1 MNAPNEIIPSL
12 MQRPRIRARTG
23 SRCPAYGNLLRVTDA
38 VETSIPALLRER
50 ALLQPDDTA
59 LTFVNYDLDWAGVP
73 ESLTWPQL
81 YLRALNVARE
91 LSLCAAPGDR
101 ALISAPQGLD
111 YIVAFLGAL
120 QAGLIP
126 APLAVPMGGVADE
139 RVDSVLRDAE
149 PTVVLTTSAVA
160 GDVARNVSARSGQS
174 APTII
179 EVDRLDLDVP
189 VRSGSVADN
198 YPTDPDATAYL
209 QYTSGSTRSPA
220 GVMISYKNVL
230 TNLQQI
236 TTDFLADGGL
246 APPTILSWLPF
257 YHDLGLL
264 MGICTPVIAG
274 FPTVLSSP
282 ISFLQRPARWMHMAA
297 SYPHVF
303 TSAPNFAFD
312 GAARKTTDDDMAG
325 FDLSDVFLIQSGA
338 ERVHPPTAKRFIE
351 RFARFNLGP
360 NVIQPSYG
368 LAEATLY
375 VATPEPSRAPDVVHF
390 DTDSLTAG
398 RAQRCDGDGGT
409 PLISYGGPR
418 SAISPL
424 VRIVDPDSC
433 TECPSGTLGEIWVH
447 GDNVAAG
454 YWRNPEATARTFGAT
469 LLAPSAGTPDGPW
482 LRTGDRG
489 FMFDGDL
496 FVVGRIKDLLII
508 YGRNHSPDDIEVTVQ
523 EISGGRVAA
532 IGVSVDGIEQL
543 VMIIEAKKRGASDE
557 EATAAFVELR
567 GAVTAAISNS
577 HGIAV
582 ADLVLV
588 APGSIPITTSGKIRR
603 SSCVEIYERSEFA
616 RLDV

>member
-1 MNAPNEIIPSL
+1 MTE
-12 MQRPRIRARTG
+12 
-23 SRCPAYGNLLRVTDA
+23 A
-38 VETSIPALLRER
+38 VETSLPALLRER

-81 YLRALNVARE
+81 YRRALNVARE

-101 ALISAPQGLD
+101 ALISAPQGLE

-160 GDVARNVSARSGQS
+160 GDVARNVSARPGHSVP
-174 APTII
+174 AMI
-179 EVDRLDLDVP
+179 EVDLLDLDAP
-189 VRSGSVADN
+189 VRSESVADN
-198 YPTDPDATAYL
+198 YPSDPEATAYL

-220 GVMISYKNVL
+220 GVMISSKNVL

-246 APPTILSWLPF
+246 TPPTILSWLPF

-274 FPTVLSSP
+274 FPTVLTSP
-282 ISFLQRPARWMHMAA
+282 ISFLQRPARWMHLAA

-312 GAARKTTDDDMAG
+312 VAARKTSDDDMAG

-351 RFARFNLGP
+351 RFGRFNLGP

-424 VRIVDPDSC
+424 VRIVDPDSR
-433 TECPSGTLGEIWVH
+433 TECPSGTVGEIWVH

-482 LRTGDRG
+482 LKSGDRG
-489 FMFDGDL
+489 FISDGDL

-532 IGVSVDGIEQL
+532 IGVPVDGIEQL
-543 VMIIEAKKRGASDE
+543 AMIIEAKKRGASDE
-557 EATAAFVELR
+557 EARATFAELK

-582 ADLVLV
+582 SDLVLV

-603 SSCVEIYERSEFA
+603 SSCVEIYERNEFA

>member
-1 MNAPNEIIPSL
+1 MA
-12 MQRPRIRARTG
+12 
-23 SRCPAYGNLLRVTDA
+23 DA
-38 VETSIPALLRER
+38 VETSLPALLRER

-59 LTFVNYDLDWAGVP
+59 LTFVNYDLDWAGVRQ
-73 ESLTWPQL
+73 SLTWPQL
-81 YLRALNVARE
+81 YRRALNVARE
-91 LSLCAAPGDR
+91 LGLCAEPGDR
-101 ALISAPQGLD
+101 ALISAPQGLE

-139 RVDSVLRDAE
+139 RVDSVLHDAE
-149 PTVVLTTSAVA
+149 PTVVLTTSPVA
-160 GDVARNVSARSGQS
+160 GDVARNVSARPGHS
-174 APTII
+174 APAVI
-179 EVDRLDLDVP
+179 EVDLIDLDAP

-198 YPTDPDATAYL
+198 YPSDPEATAYL

-220 GVMISYKNVL
+220 GVMISSKNVL

-246 APPTILSWLPF
+246 TPPTILSWLPF

-274 FPTVLSSP
+274 FPTVLTSP
-282 ISFLQRPARWMHMAA
+282 ISFLQRPARWMHLAA
-297 SYPHVF
+297 SHPHVF

-312 GAARKTTDDDMAG
+312 VAARKTSDGDMAG
-325 FDLSDVFLIQSGA
+325 FDLSGVFLIQSGA

-375 VATPEPSRAPDVVHF
+375 VATPEPSGAPDVVHF

-398 RAQRCDGDGGT
+398 HARRCDGDGGT

-433 TECPSGTLGEIWVH
+433 TECPSGTVGEIWVH
-447 GDNVAAG
+447 GDNVATG
-454 YWRNPEATARTFGAT
+454 YWHNPEATARTFGAT

-489 FMFDGDL
+489 FLFDGEL

-523 EISGGRVAA
+523 ESSGGRVAA
-532 IGVSVDGIEQL
+532 IGVPVDGIEQL

-557 EATAAFVELR
+557 EAMATFAELK

-582 ADLVLV
+582 SDLVLV

-603 SSCVEIYERSEFA
+603 SSCVEIYERNEFA

>member
-1 MNAPNEIIPSL
+1 M
-12 MQRPRIRARTG
+12 
-23 SRCPAYGNLLRVTDA
+23 
-38 VETSIPALLRER
+38 VETSLPALLRER

-81 YLRALNVARE
+81 YRRALNVARE

-101 ALISAPQGLD
+101 ALISAPQGLE

-149 PTVVLTTSAVA
+149 PTVVLTTSVVA
-160 GDVARNVSARSGQS
+160 ADVARNVSARPGHS
-174 APTII
+174 APSVI
-179 EVDRLDLDVP
+179 EVDLLDLDAS

-198 YPTDPDATAYL
+198 YPTDPEAVAYL

-220 GVMISYKNVL
+220 GVMVSSKNVL

-246 APPTILSWLPF
+246 TPPTILSWLPF

-274 FPTVLSSP
+274 FPTVLTSP
-282 ISFLQRPARWMHMAA
+282 ISFLQRPARWMQLAA

-312 GAARKTTDDDMAG
+312 VAARKTSDDDMTG

-338 ERVHPPTAKRFIE
+338 ERVHPPTAKRFVE

-390 DTDSLTAG
+390 DTDRLTAG
-398 RAQRCDGDGGT
+398 HAQRCGGDGGT

-424 VRIVDPDSC
+424 VRIVDPDSH
-433 TECPSGTLGEIWVH
+433 TECPAGTVGEIWVH

-469 LLAPSAGTPDGPW
+469 LQAPSAGTPDGPW
-482 LRTGDRG
+482 LKTGDRG
-489 FMFDGDL
+489 FISDGDL

-532 IGVSVDGIEQL
+532 IGVPVDGIEQL

-557 EATAAFVELR
+557 EARAAFAELK
-567 GAVTAAISNS
+567 GAVTAAISTS

-582 ADLVLV
+582 SDLVLV

-603 SSCVEIYERSEFA
+603 SSCVEIYERNDFA

>member
-1 MNAPNEIIPSL
+1 MTE
-12 MQRPRIRARTG
+12 
-23 SRCPAYGNLLRVTDA
+23 A
-38 VETSIPALLRER
+38 VETSLPALLRER

-81 YLRALNVARE
+81 YRRALNVARE

-101 ALISAPQGLD
+101 ALISAPQGLE

-160 GDVARNVSARSGQS
+160 GDVVRNVSARPGHSVP
-174 APTII
+174 AMI
-179 EVDRLDLDVP
+179 EVDLLDLDAP

-198 YPTDPDATAYL
+198 YPSDPEATAYL

-220 GVMISYKNVL
+220 GVMISSKNVL

-246 APPTILSWLPF
+246 TPPTILSWLPF

-274 FPTVLSSP
+274 FPTVLTSP
-282 ISFLQRPARWMHMAA
+282 ISFLQRPARWMHLAA

-312 GAARKTTDDDMAG
+312 VAARKTSDDDMAG

-351 RFARFNLGP
+351 RFGRFNLGP

-424 VRIVDPDSC
+424 VRIVDPDSR
-433 TECPSGTLGEIWVH
+433 TECPSGTVGEIWVH

-482 LRTGDRG
+482 LKSGDRG
-489 FMFDGDL
+489 FISDGDL

-532 IGVSVDGIEQL
+532 IGVPVDGIEQL
-543 VMIIEAKKRGASDE
+543 AMIIEAKKRGASDE
-557 EATAAFVELR
+557 EARATFAELK

-582 ADLVLV
+582 SDLVLV

-603 SSCVEIYERSEFA
+603 SSCVEIYERNEFA

>member
-1 MNAPNEIIPSL
+1 MTE
-12 MQRPRIRARTG
+12 
-23 SRCPAYGNLLRVTDA
+23 A
-38 VETSIPALLRER
+38 VETSLPALLRER

-81 YLRALNVARE
+81 YRRALNVARE

-101 ALISAPQGLD
+101 ALISAPQGLE

-160 GDVARNVSARSGQS
+160 GDVVRNVSARPGHSVP
-174 APTII
+174 AMI
-179 EVDRLDLDVP
+179 EVDLLDLDAP
-189 VRSGSVADN
+189 VRSESVADN
-198 YPTDPDATAYL
+198 YPSDPEATAYL

-220 GVMISYKNVL
+220 GVMISSKNVL

-246 APPTILSWLPF
+246 TPPTILSWLPF

-274 FPTVLSSP
+274 FPTVLTSP
-282 ISFLQRPARWMHMAA
+282 ISFLQRPARWMHLAA

-312 GAARKTTDDDMAG
+312 VAARKTSDDDMAG

-351 RFARFNLGP
+351 RFGRFNLGP

-424 VRIVDPDSC
+424 VRIVDPDPC
-433 TECPSGTLGEIWVH
+433 TECPSGTVGEIWVH

-482 LRTGDRG
+482 LKSGDRG
-489 FMFDGDL
+489 FISDGDL

-532 IGVSVDGIEQL
+532 IGVPVDGIEQL
-543 VMIIEAKKRGASDE
+543 AMIIEAKKRGASDE
-557 EATAAFVELR
+557 EARATFAELK

-582 ADLVLV
+582 SDLVLV

-603 SSCVEIYERSEFA
+603 SSCVEIYERNEFA

>member
-1 MNAPNEIIPSL
+1 
-12 MQRPRIRARTG
+12 
-23 SRCPAYGNLLRVTDA
+23 
-38 VETSIPALLRER
+38 LLRER

-81 YLRALNVARE
+81 YRRALNVARE

-101 ALISAPQGLD
+101 ALISAPQGLE

-149 PTVVLTTSAVA
+149 PTVVLTTSVVA
-160 GDVARNVSARSGQS
+160 ADVARNVSARPGHS
-174 APTII
+174 APSVI
-179 EVDRLDLDVP
+179 EVDLLDLDAS

-198 YPTDPDATAYL
+198 YPTDPEAVAYL

-220 GVMISYKNVL
+220 GVMVSSKNVL

-246 APPTILSWLPF
+246 TPPTILSWLPF

-274 FPTVLSSP
+274 FPTVLTSP
-282 ISFLQRPARWMHMAA
+282 ISFLQRPARWMQLAA

-312 GAARKTTDDDMAG
+312 VAARKTSDDDMTG

-338 ERVHPPTAKRFIE
+338 ERVHPPTAKRFVE

-390 DTDSLTAG
+390 DTDRLTAG
-398 RAQRCDGDGGT
+398 HAQRCGGDGGT

-424 VRIVDPDSC
+424 VRIVDPDSH
-433 TECPSGTLGEIWVH
+433 TECPAGTVGEIWVH

-469 LLAPSAGTPDGPW
+469 LQAPSAGTPDGPW
-482 LRTGDRG
+482 LKTGDRG
-489 FMFDGDL
+489 FISDGDL

-532 IGVSVDGIEQL
+532 IGVPVDGIEQL

-557 EATAAFVELR
+557 EARAAFAELK
-567 GAVTAAISNS
+567 GAVTAAISTS

-582 ADLVLV
+582 SDLVLV

-603 SSCVEIYERSEFA
+603 SSCVEIYERNDFA

>member
-1 MNAPNEIIPSL
+1 
-12 MQRPRIRARTG
+12 
-23 SRCPAYGNLLRVTDA
+23 
-38 VETSIPALLRER
+38 
-50 ALLQPDDTA
+50 
-59 LTFVNYDLDWAGVP
+59 
-73 ESLTWPQL
+73 
-81 YLRALNVARE
+81 
-91 LSLCAAPGDR
+91 
-101 ALISAPQGLD
+101 
-111 YIVAFLGAL
+111 
-120 QAGLIP
+120 
-126 APLAVPMGGVADE
+126 MGGVADE
-139 RVDSVLRDAE
+139 RVDSVLRDAK

-160 GDVARNVSARSGQS
+160 GDVARNVSARPGHS
-174 APTII
+174 APAVI
-179 EVDRLDLDVP
+179 EVDLLDLDAP
-189 VRSGSVADN
+189 VRSGTVADN
-198 YPTDPDATAYL
+198 YPTDPEATAYL

-220 GVMISYKNVL
+220 GVMISSKNVL

-246 APPTILSWLPF
+246 TPPTILSWLPF

-274 FPTVLSSP
+274 FPTVLTSP
-282 ISFLQRPARWMHMAA
+282 ISFLQRPARWMHLAA

-312 GAARKTTDDDMAG
+312 VAARKTSDDDMAG

-433 TECPSGTLGEIWVH
+433 TECPPGTVGEIWVH

-454 YWRNPEATARTFGAT
+454 YWHNPEATARTFGAT

-489 FMFDGDL
+489 FMFDGEL

-532 IGVSVDGIEQL
+532 IGIPVDGIEQL
-543 VMIIEAKKRGASDE
+543 AMIIEAKKRGTSDE
-557 EATAAFVELR
+557 ETMAAFAELK

-582 ADLVLV
+582 SDLVLV

-603 SSCVEIYERSEFA
+603 SSCVEIYERNEFA
-616 RLDV
+616 RIDT

>member
-1 MNAPNEIIPSL
+1 
-12 MQRPRIRARTG
+12 MQRQRIRALSG
-23 SRCPAYGNLLRVTDA
+23 SRCPAYGNLLRVTGA

-59 LTFVNYDLDWAGVP
+59 LTFVNYDLVWAGVP

-81 YLRALNVARE
+81 YRRALNVARE

-101 ALISAPQGLD
+101 ALISAPQGLE

-160 GDVARNVSARSGQS
+160 GDVARNVSARPGHSVP
-174 APTII
+174 AVI
-179 EVDRLDLDVP
+179 EVDLLDLDAP

-198 YPTDPDATAYL
+198 YPSDPEATAYL

-220 GVMISYKNVL
+220 GVMISSKNVL

-246 APPTILSWLPF
+246 TPPTILSWLPF

-274 FPTVLSSP
+274 FPTVLTSP
-282 ISFLQRPARWMHMAA
+282 ISFLQRPARWMLLAA

-312 GAARKTTDDDMAG
+312 VAARKTSDEDMAG

-433 TECPSGTLGEIWVH
+433 TECLPGTVGEIWVH

-454 YWRNPEATARTFGAT
+454 YWHNPEATARTFGAT

-482 LRTGDRG
+482 LKSGDRG
-489 FMFDGDL
+489 FISDGDL

-532 IGVSVDGIEQL
+532 IGVPVDGIEQL

-557 EATAAFVELR
+557 EATAKFAELR

-582 ADLVLV
+582 SDLVLV

-603 SSCVEIYERSEFA
+603 SSCVEIYERNAFA
-616 RLDV
+616 RLAV

>member
-1 MNAPNEIIPSL
+1 

-179 EVDRLDLDVP
+179 EVDLLDLDVP

-312 GAARKTTDDDMAG
+312 VAARKTTDDDMAG

-338 ERVHPPTAKRFIE
+338 ERVHPPTAKRFVE

-390 DTDSLTAG
+390 DTDRLTAG
-398 RAQRCDGDGGT
+398 HAERCGGDGGT

-424 VRIVDPDSC
+424 VRIVDPDSH
-433 TECPSGTLGEIWVH
+433 TECPAGTVGEIWVH

-469 LLAPSAGTPDGPW
+469 LQAPSAGTPDGPW
-482 LRTGDRG
+482 LKTGDRG
-489 FMFDGDL
+489 FISDGDL

-532 IGVSVDGIEQL
+532 IGVPVDGIEQL

-557 EATAAFVELR
+557 EASAAFTDLK
-567 GAVTAAISNS
+567 GAVTMAISNS

-582 ADLVLV
+582 SDLVLV

-603 SSCVEIYERSEFA
+603 SSCIEIYERNEFA

>member
-1 MNAPNEIIPSL
+1 MTE
-12 MQRPRIRARTG
+12 
-23 SRCPAYGNLLRVTDA
+23 A
-38 VETSIPALLRER
+38 VETSLPALLRER

-81 YLRALNVARE
+81 YRRALNVARE

-101 ALISAPQGLD
+101 ALISAPQGLE

-160 GDVARNVSARSGQS
+160 GDVVRNVSARPGHSVP
-174 APTII
+174 AMI
-179 EVDRLDLDVP
+179 EVDLLDLDAP

-198 YPTDPDATAYL
+198 YPSDPEATAYL

-220 GVMISYKNVL
+220 GVMISSKNVL

-246 APPTILSWLPF
+246 TPPTILSWLPF

-274 FPTVLSSP
+274 FPTVLTSP
-282 ISFLQRPARWMHMAA
+282 ISFLQRPARWMHLAA

-312 GAARKTTDDDMAG
+312 VAARKTSDDDMAG

-351 RFARFNLGP
+351 RFGRFNLGP

-424 VRIVDPDSC
+424 VRIVDPDPC
-433 TECPSGTLGEIWVH
+433 TECPSGTVGEIWVH

-482 LRTGDRG
+482 LKSGDRG
-489 FMFDGDL
+489 FISDGDL

-532 IGVSVDGIEQL
+532 IGVPVDGIEQL
-543 VMIIEAKKRGASDE
+543 AMIIEAKKRGASDE
-557 EATAAFVELR
+557 EARATFAELK

-582 ADLVLV
+582 SDLVLV

-603 SSCVEIYERSEFA
+603 SSCVEIYERNEFA

>member
-1 MNAPNEIIPSL
+1 M
-12 MQRPRIRARTG
+12 
-23 SRCPAYGNLLRVTDA
+23 
-38 VETSIPALLRER
+38 LRER

-81 YLRALNVARE
+81 YRRALNVARE

-101 ALISAPQGLD
+101 ALISAPQGLE

-160 GDVARNVSARSGQS
+160 GDVVRNVSARPGHSVP
-174 APTII
+174 AMI
-179 EVDRLDLDVP
+179 EVDLLDLDAP

-198 YPTDPDATAYL
+198 YPSDPEATAYL

-220 GVMISYKNVL
+220 GVMISSKNVL

-246 APPTILSWLPF
+246 TPPTILSWLPF

-274 FPTVLSSP
+274 FPTVLTSP
-282 ISFLQRPARWMHMAA
+282 ISFLQRPARWMHLAA

-312 GAARKTTDDDMAG
+312 VAARKTSDDDMAG

-351 RFARFNLGP
+351 RFGRFNLGP

-424 VRIVDPDSC
+424 VRIVDPDPC
-433 TECPSGTLGEIWVH
+433 TECPSGTVGEIWVH

-482 LRTGDRG
+482 LKSGDRG
-489 FMFDGDL
+489 FISDGDL

-532 IGVSVDGIEQL
+532 IGVPVDGIEQL
-543 VMIIEAKKRGASDE
+543 AMIIEAKKRGASDE
-557 EATAAFVELR
+557 EARATFAELK

-582 ADLVLV
+582 SDLVLV

-603 SSCVEIYERSEFA
+603 SSCVEIYERNEFA

>member
-1 MNAPNEIIPSL
+1 
-12 MQRPRIRARTG
+12 MQRPQIRALCGFPRL
-23 SRCPAYGNLLRVTDA
+23 AYGNLLRVTDA
-38 VETSIPALLRER
+38 VETSLPALLRER

-81 YLRALNVARE
+81 YRRALNVARE

-101 ALISAPQGLD
+101 ALISAPQGLE

-160 GDVARNVSARSGQS
+160 GDVARNVSARPGQS
-174 APTII
+174 APAVI
-179 EVDRLDLDVP
+179 EVDLLDLDAP
-189 VRSGSVADN
+189 VRSGAVADN
-198 YPTDPDATAYL
+198 YPTDPEATAYL

-220 GVMISYKNVL
+220 GVMISSKNVL

-246 APPTILSWLPF
+246 TPPTILSWLPF

-282 ISFLQRPARWMHMAA
+282 ISFLQRPARWMHLAA

-312 GAARKTTDDDMAG
+312 VAARKTSDDDMAG

-418 SAISPL
+418 STISPL

-433 TECPSGTLGEIWVH
+433 TECPPGMVGEIWVH

-454 YWRNPEATARTFGAT
+454 YWRNPEATARTFGAI
-469 LLAPSAGTPDGPW
+469 LLAPSSGTPDGPW

-489 FMFDGDL
+489 FMFDGEL

-532 IGVSVDGIEQL
+532 IGVPVDGIEQL
-543 VMIIEAKKRGASDE
+543 AMIIEAKKRGASDE
-557 EATAAFVELR
+557 EVMATFAELKA
-567 GAVTAAISNS
+567 AVTAAISNS

-582 ADLVLV
+582 SDLVLV

-603 SSCVEIYERSEFA
+603 SSCVEIYERNEFD